1 MNHYVTGK
9 TIRELREKKGYTQK
23 QLGERLSV
31 SDKTISKWETQK
43 GLPDVSMLEP
53 LAKEL
58 GVSLIEL
65 MSGESIINQNS
76 ASKLSRSSWYVCP
89 ICGNVIF
96 AIGEGIYSCCGILLP
111 VLEVEEADDEHAIC
125 IDHFENETI
134 VSLNHP
140 MTKEHYISFIAFVTL
155 DRSGIKKL
163 YAQQDPQAEFLVRG
177 HGYFYVYC
185 NRHGL
190 YRYKI

>member
-65 MSGESIINQNS
+65 MSQ
-76 ASKLSRSSWYVCP
+76 
-89 ICGNVIF
+89 
-96 AIGEGIYSCCGILLP
+96 
-111 VLEVEEADDEHAIC
+111 
-125 IDHFENETI
+125 
-134 VSLNHP
+134 
-140 MTKEHYISFIAFVTL
+140 
-155 DRSGIKKL
+155 
-163 YAQQDPQAEFLVRG
+163 
-177 HGYFYVYC
+177 
-185 NRHGL
+185 
-190 YRYKI
+190 

>member
-65 MSGESIINQNS
+65 TSQGKSV
-76 ASKLSRSSWYVCP
+76 A
-89 ICGNVIF
+89 
-96 AIGEGIYSCCGILLP
+96 
-111 VLEVEEADDEHAIC
+111 
-125 IDHFENETI
+125 
-134 VSLNHP
+134 
-140 MTKEHYISFIAFVTL
+140 
-155 DRSGIKKL
+155 
-163 YAQQDPQAEFLVRG
+163 VR
-177 HGYFYVYC
+177 
-185 NRHGL
+185 
-190 YRYKI
+190 